1 MRRSLIAAGALA
13 FIVSGTALAISC
25 ADPPSQ
31 QYGNPNG
38 LLRKNLPGDGGG
50 VSPLSCAGD
59 GGPQLLADGG
69 CAVSFT
75 RDLLPYF
82 QSNGTWHCADAVC
95 HGGGKQPPPL
105 TCSPDAG
112 AGPCIASLGNITV
125 GGIPYLSTD
134 GGQAGII
141 CNLQGSCG
149 NKMPL
154 APGKDPTEDDLCKV
168 TTWMACGA
176 PIN

>member
-13 FIVSGTALAISC
+13 FVVSGTALAISC

-31 QYGNPNG
+31 EYGNPNG

-59 GGPQLLADGG
+59 GGPQLLPDGG
-69 CAVSFT
+69 CVVSFT
-75 RDLLPYF
+75 RDLMPYF
-82 QSNGTWHCADAVC
+82 QANGTWHCADGVC

-112 AGPCIASLGNITV
+112 AAPCIASLGNIMV
-125 GGIPYLSTD
+125 GGMPYLSTD

-168 TTWMACGA
+168 STWMACGA
-176 PIN
+176 PPN

>member
-1 MRRSLIAAGALA
+1 MKRSLIAAGALA
-13 FIVSGTALAISC
+13 FIVAGTAVAVSC

-31 QYGNPNG
+31 EYGNPNG

-59 GGPQLLADGG
+59 GGAQLLADGG
-69 CAVSFT
+69 CAVSFSQN
-75 RDLLPYF
+75 LLPLF
-82 QSNGTWHCADAVC
+82 QANGTWHCADAVC
-95 HGGGKQPPPL
+95 HGGKAQPPPI
-105 TCSPDAG
+105 TCADGG
-112 AGPCIASLGNITV
+112 AAACIASLSAITV
-125 GGIPYLSTD
+125 GGLSYLNTD

-154 APGKDPTEDDLCKV
+154 APGKDPSDDDLCKLQ
-168 TTWMACGA
+168 TWMACGA
-176 PIN
+176 PPN